1 LKNSVLSAL
10 TDDGESLPIIDI
22 TNPTFAVKT
31 TEADLAAMADQFL
44 IESAQQRDLTP
55 ALREALQHSTIGR
68 GLMAAAGSFLDGMST
83 YRIKL
88 GPDNLWA
95 GASPIDRSIAAS
107 FPAFTSRLRLQDM
120 AQLLAE
126 GLSAIVAA
134 QPSRSVLL
142 INIAGGA
149 GSDSWNALIHLRA
162 QQPSHLSGREI
173 VIAVLDADSSGPR
186 FGSRA
191 VDTLR
196 AEDAPLHGL
205 DIRFSPHKYDWSNV
219 EELQATLRLLNAG
232 DAACSISS
240 EGGLFEYGSDA
251 EIRSNLEV
259 LHARTASDA
268 RIVGSVTREGGP
280 MQASQSA
287 SRIRTHPRTLE
298 QFTSLA
304 ESAGWK
310 LQRAIERPFSF
321 HISLAKL

>member
-1 LKNSVLSAL
+1 LRNSFLFAV
-10 TDDGESLPIIDI
+10 TDDGASLPVIDI
-22 TNPTFAVKT
+22 TNPAFAVET
-31 TEADLAAMADQFL
+31 TEAELAAMADQFV

-55 ALREALQHSTIGR
+55 ALRGALQHSTLGR

-120 AQLLAE
+120 AQLIAD
-126 GLSAIVAA
+126 GLSATLAIHPPRKVI
-134 QPSRSVLL
+134 L
-142 INIAGGA
+142 INIGGGTA
-149 GSDSWNALIHLRA
+149 SDSWNALIHLRA
-162 QQPSHLSGREI
+162 QRPGLLAGREI
-173 VIAVLDADSSGPR
+173 VIAVLDNDSSGPT

-191 VDTLR
+191 VEALR
-196 AEDAPLHGL
+196 TQGAPLNGL
-205 DIRFSPHKYDWSNV
+205 EISFRPHKYDWSNI
-219 EELQATLRLLNAG
+219 EELQAKLWLLKAE

-240 EGGLFEYGSDA
+240 EGGLFEYGTDA
-251 EIRSNLEV
+251 EICSNLDV
-259 LHARTASDA
+259 LHAGTAYDA

-280 MQASQSA
+280 MQAHQSA

-304 ESAGWK
+304 EGAGWK
-310 LQRAIERPFSF
+310 VQRAIERPFSF
-321 HISLAKL
+321 HVSLAKL